1 MSVKIS
7 GVVRIGRANII
18 VKVGVILEIV
28 LECSTVFAVTLSLGI
43 WIIIGPVILISM
55 SINMSAM
62 VTAIKM
68 SISIV
73 VVIVVIAAIIVIK
86 LSIVIVAVVIGRM
99 SIATV
104 SCFCVFFWELC
115 FIYFQSVRVLR
126 YLHP

>member
-1 MSVKIS
+1 M
-7 GVVRIGRANII
+7 GVVRIGRAIII

-86 LSIVIVAVVIGRM
+86 LSIVIVAVVVIGRM

-115 FIYFQSVRVLR
+115 CIYFQSVRVLR